1 MRRDTTSWALPT
13 SVSPLHAIP
22 RCLSIHP
29 HRLLTS
35 RAVGPEIA
43 IRLRYDERY
52 AIQPHSGAWSVVY
65 TVEFGKKSP
74 WVEADHRSL
83 VSAVSKVLG
92 RVGE

>member
-1 MRRDTTSWALPT
+1 
-13 SVSPLHAIP
+13 
-22 RCLSIHP
+22 LSIHP